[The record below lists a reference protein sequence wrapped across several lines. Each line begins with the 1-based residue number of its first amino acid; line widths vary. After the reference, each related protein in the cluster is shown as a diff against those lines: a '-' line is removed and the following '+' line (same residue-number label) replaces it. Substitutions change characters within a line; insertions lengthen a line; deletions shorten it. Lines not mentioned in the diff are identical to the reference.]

1 MHVTFSLTFSFDFLI
16 YVEKKENLINFI
28 LFLNSAY
35 GWGIN
40 SVTEFPLPSISAKQN
55 NAKNLRGVGLGY
67 GGVGGN
73 APLNTNN

>member
-1 MHVTFSLTFSFDFLI
+1 ML
-16 YVEKKENLINFI
+16 KFI
-28 LFLNSAY
+28 EGMKDLVFNSAN

-55 NAKNLRGVGLGY
+55 NAKNLRGVG